1 VRDKEVWPPSS
12 PVYSLLDYF
21 VCGVSQLL
29 VSAKSHNKIQNLIQ
43 KMRALMGF
51 LDWDTVA
58 KACMKFRSWMEAVIA
73 GDSHFIEYIDS
84 QYVPLL
90 ISF

>member
-1 VRDKEVWPPSS
+1 
-12 PVYSLLDYF
+12 
-21 VCGVSQLL
+21 
-29 VSAKSHNKIQNLIQ
+29 
-43 KMRALMGF
+43 MRALMGS

-58 KACMKFRSWMEAVIA
+58 KAYLKFGSWIEAVIA

-90 ISF
+90 NYF

>member
-1 VRDKEVWPPSS
+1 
-12 PVYSLLDYF
+12 
-21 VCGVSQLL
+21 
-29 VSAKSHNKIQNLIQ
+29 
-43 KMRALMGF
+43 MRALIGS

-58 KACMKFRSWMEAVIA
+58 KAYLKFRPWIEAVIA